1 MPTKAAD
8 DSLPLYRRFPA
19 LARLPRAPLGIFPT
33 PVERVEVGSRA
44 LLLKRDDRS
53 GSVIGG
59 NKVRGLEFL
68 LGGLSP
74 GERVLTVGPRG
85 STHALATARCARH
98 LGADTT
104 VVRWD
109 QVMNAAAR
117 NIDRQIRTEARVI
130 DAHWVAAAYAVAL
143 ATRATHRVRWIPAG
157 GATPLALL
165 GHVNAALELADQ
177 LRDAAQPPTTIFVPF
192 GTGGTAAGLAL
203 GLRLAGLRIP
213 VCAVRVV
220 PWVLGRQSRLL
231 RLADATARLIEHATG
246 ERLPR
251 PEPDDLRVQHDFY
264 GGAYGRPLTE
274 TAEDDAALRTMRIR
288 LDDTY
293 GRKAFRAAASAHVEL
308 PLLWLT
314 FDGRLLHD

>member
-1 MPTKAAD
+1 MHTKAAD
-8 DSLPLYRRFPA
+8 DALPLHRRFPA
-19 LARLPRAPLGIFPT
+19 LAQLPRAALGTFPT
-33 PVERVEVGSRA
+33 PVERVDVDGRA
-44 LLLKRDDRS
+44 MLLKRDDHS

-74 GERVLTVGPRG
+74 GDRVLTVGPRG

-117 NIDRQIRTEARVI
+117 TVAAKTRAEARVI
-130 DAHWVAAAYAVAL
+130 DARWVAAAYTIAL
-143 ATRATHRVRWIPAG
+143 ATRALRRVRWIPAG
-157 GATPLALL
+157 GAAPLALL

-177 LRDAAQPPTTIFVPF
+177 LRDLSRLPAGIFVPF

-203 GLRLAGLRIP
+203 GLRIAGLRIP
-213 VCAVRVV
+213 VWAVRVV
-220 PWVLGRQSRLL
+220 PWLLGRRSRLL
-231 RLADATARLIEHATG
+231 GLADATARLIERATG
-246 ERLPR
+246 EHIPR
-251 PEPDDLRVQHDFY
+251 PEQDDFHVSHDFY
-264 GGAYGRPLTE
+264 GGGYGQPL
-274 TAEDDAALRTMRIR
+274 AGKAVDDAAFGAMRVR

-293 GRKAFRAAASAHVEL
+293 GRKAFSAAASAHVEL

-314 FDGRLLHD
+314 FDGRLLQD